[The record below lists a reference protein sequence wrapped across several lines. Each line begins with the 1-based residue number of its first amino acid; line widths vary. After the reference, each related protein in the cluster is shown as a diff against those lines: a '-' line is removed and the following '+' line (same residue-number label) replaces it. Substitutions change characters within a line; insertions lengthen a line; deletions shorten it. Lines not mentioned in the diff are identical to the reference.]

1 MKPMS
6 LIARNY
12 TFTHRITNFTLDGI
26 SHEESLIHPP
36 NGGNCINWIVG
47 HILLSRDDVFERL
60 GIERVWTDREATA
73 AYDRGSTLLTDSGKA
88 VELSVLLDLF
98 NQTQPLL
105 LEAMENLN
113 KVPSEDG
120 KMEESVA
127 FYNFHEAYH
136 LGQIAILRRFLGK
149 ESIIK

>member
-12 TFTHRITNFTLDGI
+12 TFTHRITNSTLDGI
-26 SHEESLIHPP
+26 THEDSLVHPP
-36 NGGNCINWIVG
+36 NGGNCINWLVG
-47 HILLSRDDVFERL
+47 HMLLSRDDVFERL
-60 GIERVWTDREATA
+60 GIERVWTDKEASEV
-73 AYDRGSTLLTDSGKA
+73 YDRGSALLTDNGKA
-88 VELSVLLDLF
+88 VELSSLLELF

-105 LEAMENLN
+105 LEAMERLN
-113 KVPSEDG
+113 AEPTEDG
-120 KMEESVA
+120 KMEEAVA